1 MSKRTRRDS
10 TKRLQA
16 ELPMMGAG
24 MVLLHA
30 QHIADLIAKRDARH
44 ARDAYVDAIAV
55 ETRELVIEARALQ
68 RTAAL
73 LTDYDAAHRML
84 QEEDA
89 R

>member
-1 MSKRTRRDS
+1 
-10 TKRLQA
+10 
-16 ELPMMGAG
+16 MMGAG

-55 ETRELVIEARALQ
+55 ETRELVVEARALQ

-84 QEEDA
+84 QEEEA

>member
-1 MSKRTRRDS
+1 MSKRTRPDKV
-10 TKRLQA
+10 KRLQA

-30 QHIADLIAKRDARH
+30 EHIADLIAKRDARLP
-44 ARDAYVDAIAV
+44 RDAYLNAIA
-55 ETRELVIEARALQ
+55 ESAGALVVEARALQ

-84 QEEDA
+84 REEEA